1 MIKQAVMELM
11 EQIERERER
20 EREREGMV
28 EPLGFGFLLKRLIFI
43 IID

>member
-11 EQIERERER
+11 EQ
-20 EREREGMV
+20 REREGMV

>member
-11 EQIERERER
+11 EQI

>member
-11 EQIERERER
+11 EQIERER